1 MKEESGPQ
9 FLQRLDAL
17 PVPPGMMGLGALGQA
32 GFAIKAGATIA
43 YIDPYLSDA
52 ITTGGGPPRAIPI
65 CVEPGAIS
73 HAAAIICTH
82 EHADHTDPDTV
93 LPMASASPSAPV
105 FASPQGRD
113 ILLEAGLAAERIVL
127 PALGATQT
135 VGDLRITAVPAAHYD
150 FEVDAEGHARWMGFL
165 IEAGGVTLYHAG
177 DTILF
182 PELLEALRRR
192 RIDLALL
199 PINGRDFFR
208 EQDQIVG
215 NFNVRE
221 VAELCNVLEPK
232 VLIPMHND
240 LFAANRVP
248 SFELVAEL
256 ERVRPRQSF
265 HFLQPGEIF
274 VYPG

>member
-1 MKEESGPQ
+1 MDEQHPFKSRIERLEVPSGMV
-9 FLQRLDAL
+9 A
-17 PVPPGMMGLGALGQA
+17 LGALGQS
-32 GFAIKAGATIA
+32 GFAIKAGGMIA
-43 YIDPYLSDA
+43 YIDPYLSGTMGEA
-52 ITTGGGPPRAIPI
+52 GRPGRAIASPI
-65 CVEPGAIS
+65 APEEVT
-73 HAAAIICTH
+73 HADLLLCTH
-82 EHADHTDPDTV
+82 EHMDHTDAKTV
-93 LPMASASPSAPV
+93 VPLAAASPGAPIFV
-105 FASPQGRD
+105 SPQGHTLLRD
-113 ILLEAGLAAERIVL
+113 AGIADDRLVL
-127 PALGATQT
+127 PRLGEART
-135 VGDLRITAVPAAHYD
+135 VGSMRITAIPAAHYD
-150 FEVDAEGHARWMGFL
+150 FEVDAEGHARWMGFV
-165 IEAGGVTLYHAG
+165 IEVDGVTLYHSG
-177 DTILF
+177 DTIVI
-182 PELLEALRRR
+182 PELIAALEPF

-208 EQDQIVG
+208 EQDQIDG

-248 SFELVAEL
+248 AFELVAEL